1 MNMTQLVKNQ
11 NLYWISLTV
20 FVVIFLVYAVGIR
33 IIFLAHPI
41 TIDNNDSR
49 WHYDPLARNLLQGHG
64 YSKSLQPPYIPDSFH
79 QPGYPLFL
87 AANYAI
93 SGYSLQ
99 VVGYVQALLEV
110 GILYMIWQLGGRLG
124 LSRRA
129 RVAAVVFG
137 LATPLLPRF
146 NREILTEI
154 LATFAITLTVLLIGL
169 AINKPQMNWRWI
181 LAGISGGIVLLIR
194 ADLLPSIILLIL
206 ITVILN
212 RHWHKVALLLLF
224 LFVIMSPWMLRNY
237 TIYEQLKPLGDVTA
251 QTQLPYVKWLDTWL
265 TDYAEER
272 EYWHKRDPDPSI
284 DYTQLIKTAHEETPV
299 RTFVW
304 VPLLRIIRVWINQP
318 QNLPTPWYWQPAYFI
333 TYLTLVFGFTGA
345 ILIFWQ
351 RQWSLLI
358 PLAIVVGRSILPFMS
373 ALGVEPR
380 YMLEAIPMVYL
391 LCGFSYDHFYRTLQ
405 HLITGKNIAHS
416 RGK

>member
-1 MNMTQLVKNQ
+1 MNKIELVKNQ
-11 NLYWISLTV
+11 NLHWISLSV
-20 FVVIFLVYAVGIR
+20 FVAIFLVYAIGIR
-33 IIFLAHPI
+33 VIFLAHPI
-41 TIDNNDSR
+41 AIDNNDSR

-79 QPGYPLFL
+79 QPGYALFL
-87 AANYAI
+87 AANYAMG
-93 SGYSLQ
+93 GYSLQ
-99 VVGYVQALLEV
+99 LVGYVQALLEI
-110 GILYMIWQLGGRLG
+110 GILCMIWQLGGWLG
-124 LSRRA
+124 LSRQA

-146 NREILTEI
+146 SREILTEI
-154 LATFAITLTVLLIGL
+154 LATFTITLTTLLIGL
-169 AINKPQMNWRWI
+169 VINKPKMNWGWI

-206 ITVILN
+206 IAVILN
-212 RHWHKVALLLLF
+212 RQWRKTALLLLF
-224 LFVIMSPWMLRNY
+224 LVVTMSPWMLRNY
-237 TIYEQLKPLGDVTA
+237 TIYEQFKPLGEVTA

-272 EYWHKRDPDPSI
+272 EYWHQRDPDPSV
-284 DYTQLIKTAHEETPV
+284 DYTQLIKIAHEKAPV
-299 RTFVW
+299 HTFVW
-304 VPLLRIIRVWINQP
+304 VPLLRVIRVWVNQP
-318 QNLPTPWYWQPAYFI
+318 QNLPTPWYWRAAHLI
-333 TYLTLVFGFTGA
+333 TYLTLVFGFTGV

-358 PLAIVVGRSILPFMS
+358 PCAIIVGRSILPFMS

-391 LCGFSYDHFYRTLQ
+391 LCGFSYDYFYRTIQ
-405 HLITGKNIAHS
+405 HFIAARSAAHN
-416 RGK
+416 